1 MPPAGPN
8 GVRLNLYLDG
18 NTAIAEWDAEFD
30 DLTQGV
36 RKHMIEVAILEFEGK
51 LVGSLREY
59 WSSEVSRPLRPIPS
73 LGSTPEE
80 LRALQLSLPSS
91 G

>member
-1 MPPAGPN
+1 VPPAGPN

-30 DLTQGV
+30 DLAQGV

-59 WSSEVSRPLRPIPS
+59 WSSEVLSTATPDSS
-73 LGSTPEE
+73 LGSAPEA